1 MKITAVDAFP
11 LSFAVPPEL
20 QVSLGIGRT
29 IKRDAVL
36 VRVATD
42 AGLVGWG
49 ESHAGRAPTVIAEL
63 ITSTLRPLALGAD
76 ADDIDGLWQRVY
88 GLQLASHGTG
98 AAAALAL
105 SGLDMALWDL
115 RGKAARQPLH
125 ALLGGAPRAIPA
137 YAGGISFGYGAPE
150 ALVDEA
156 LAAQR
161 RGYRAI
167 KLRVGHDLESDIERV
182 RAVRAACGA
191 ALDILVDAN
200 CAYALET
207 ARRARA
213 AFAESG
219 VGWLEEP
226 FPAHDFRA
234 YLALGAAGRVPIA
247 AGENHYLRF
256 DFERLGDD
264 GVVTV
269 WQPDLSKCGGLSE
282 ALRIAK
288 LAEARGIVIHPH
300 TSVTG
305 LNVAATLHFLAAI
318 PNAGY
323 FEADHSRHNPLRTAL
338 CAPVVE
344 VDAAGAVTPPS
355 GHGLGVSVDETM
367 LASFPVVRG
376 AGYV

>member
-1 MKITAVDAFP
+1 MKIIAVDACP
-11 LSFAVPPEL
+11 LSFAVPPEH

-36 VRVATD
+36 VRVETD

-49 ESHAGRAPTVIAEL
+49 EAHAGRAPTVIAEL

-115 RGKAARQPLH
+115 RGKAARQPLY
-125 ALLGGAPRAIPA
+125 ALLGGRRRAIPA
-137 YAGGISFGYGAPE
+137 YAGGISFGYGTPE
-150 ALVDEA
+150 ALVEEA
-156 LAAQR
+156 RGAQR
-161 RGYRAI
+161 LGYRAI
-167 KLRVGHDLESDIERV
+167 KLRVGHDPGSDIERV

-191 ALDILVDAN
+191 DLDILVDAN
-200 CAYALET
+200 CAYSLDS

-213 AFAESG
+213 AFAELG

-226 FPAHDFRA
+226 FPAHDFRS
-234 YLALGAAGRVPIA
+234 YLALGAAGGVPLA

-256 DFERLGDD
+256 DFERLAED

-288 LAEARGIVIHPH
+288 LAEARGISIHPH

-305 LNVAATLHFLAAI
+305 LNVATTLHFLAAI

-323 FEADHSRHNPLRTAL
+323 FEADYSRHNPLRTAL
-338 CAPVVE
+338 CSPVVE
-344 VDAAGAVTPPS
+344 IDAAGTVLPPP
-355 GHGLGVSVDETM
+355 GHGLGVTVDETV

>member
-11 LSFAVPPEL
+11 LSFAVPPEH

-63 ITSTLRPLALGAD
+63 IASTLRPLALGAD

-88 GLQLASHGTG
+88 RLQLASHGTG

-137 YAGGISFGYGAPE
+137 YAGGISFGYGTPE
-150 ALVDEA
+150 ALVEEA

-161 RGYRAI
+161 QGYRAV
-167 KLRVGHDLESDIERV
+167 KLRVGHDLGTDIERV

-200 CAYALET
+200 CAYTVDT
-207 ARRARA
+207 ARQARA
-213 AFAESG
+213 AFADLS

-234 YLALGAAGRVPIA
+234 YRALGAAGRVPLA

-256 DFERLGDD
+256 DFERLADD
-264 GVVTV
+264 GVVSV

-288 LAEARGIVIHPH
+288 LAGERGISIHPH

-338 CAPVVE
+338 CAPVS
-344 VDAAGAVTPPS
+344 DIAPTGALQPPS
-355 GHGLGVSVDETM
+355 GHGLGVTVDESL